1 MKRERERERERERV
15 REREKKRDCELSCV
29 VLRVDRAISMYV
41 TFDACFY
48 KINP

>member
-1 MKRERERERERERV
+1 MKREERERERE

>member
-1 MKRERERERERERV
+1 MKREREREREREK
-15 REREKKRDCELSCV
+15 KKRDCELSCV